1 MTIEANN
8 MLIRIVDDDE
18 VLRESL
24 AFMLNMAGWETQS
37 YPDARAFLTQDALSV
52 PGCLILDLRMPG
64 MSGLELLLE
73 LNRRASTLPV
83 VFLTAH
89 GEMDTAVLA
98 MKKGAVDFISKPVA
112 PDKLVEAVQAAMAKQ
127 QFKNAGLASPAEI
140 VAAWKALTDR
150 EREIC
155 MEVSKARTNREV
167 ARRLH
172 ISERTVEG
180 HRASAFKKLSVK
192 TVKDLC
198 VVMSELSAIDEA
210 R

>member
-1 MTIEANN
+1 
-8 MLIRIVDDDE
+8 
-18 VLRESL
+18 
-24 AFMLNMAGWETQS
+24 
-37 YPDARAFLTQDALSV
+37 
-52 PGCLILDLRMPG
+52 
-64 MSGLELLLE
+64 
-73 LNRRASTLPV
+73 
-83 VFLTAH
+83 
-89 GEMDTAVLA
+89 

-155 MEVSKARTNREV
+155 MELSKARTNREV